1 MNIHVNIVM
10 ILGGIA
16 LGRSSPF
23 PRAVCEISCVCVLP
37 LSHAHRME
45 VTAVRSVGCIV
56 TTVLGNLER
65 VVFKTSSWLNC
76 SSACCATQTVSSDLF
91 YMSTIM

>member
-10 ILGGIA
+10 ILGGIV

-45 VTAVRSVGCIV
+45 VTAAQECWVYCD
-56 TTVLGNLER
+56 
-65 VVFKTSSWLNC
+65 NC
-76 SSACCATQTVSSDLF
+76 TG
-91 YMSTIM
+91 